1 MLQKQDTYEGA
12 QICLCVV
19 AVAGSSADE
28 TEKIHLYLMFSV
40 PGCHAGNVQFV
51 AGGNRPSGV
60 LQMERRYLCFYWETL
75 DFLIREQV
83 KMRYFPEC
91 LIDEPKDLKPVM
103 QVDKNPH

>member
-1 MLQKQDTYEGA
+1 MENSLGDCASDNRKTRMVSVQSGRRWIAEVACEMLQKQDTYEGA

-28 TEKIHLYLMFSV
+28 TEKIHLYLMFSA

-60 LQMERRYLCFYWETL
+60 LQMERRYLCFY
-75 DFLIREQV
+75 
-83 KMRYFPEC
+83 
-91 LIDEPKDLKPVM
+91 
-103 QVDKNPH
+103 